1 MASSAM
7 CTISIAAFREASPTK
22 PHHRPPTHRPIRSA
36 TSSASRTPT
45 SEAGARPK
53 AVPTCRWCD
62 VEHGDGPTQRV
73 EWAEYADTEAKA
85 SPKGRW
91 RGVCARVVVSY
102 GPTCAR
108 NLVLQRKGDAA
119 FVEGFNRRTTI
130 ARRRCIK
137 FLRERRKRMENVFK
151 ADDITVERCFLRG
164 PAARGQDS
172 PAAGARCTRA
182 QGQQGFV
189 QEAVGGAPGI
199 LHARG

>member
-1 MASSAM
+1 MYN
-7 CTISIAAFREASPTK
+7 ISIAAFREASPTK
-22 PHHRPPTHRPIRSA
+22 PHHRPPTHQPIRSA

-45 SEAGARPK
+45 SEAGARAK

-73 EWAEYADTEAKA
+73 EWAEYADTEATA

-91 RGVCARVVVSY
+91 CGVCARVVVSY
-102 GPTCAR
+102 GPTYTR
-108 NLVLQRKGDAA
+108 SLVLQRKGDAA

-151 ADDITVERCFLRG
+151 ADDLTVERCFLRG
-164 PAARGQDS
+164 LAARGQES
-172 PAAGARCTRA
+172 SVAGARCTRA

-199 LHARG
+199 LQARG

>member
-1 MASSAM
+1 M

-22 PHHRPPTHRPIRSA
+22 PHHRPPTHQPIRST

-73 EWAEYADTEAKA
+73 ERAEYADAEAKA

-102 GPTCAR
+102 GPTCTR

-137 FLRERRKRMENVFK
+137 FLRERRQRMENVFK
-151 ADDITVERCFLRG
+151 ADGLTVEGCFLRG
-164 PAARGQDS
+164 PAARGQES
-172 PAAGARCTRA
+172 SVAGARCTRA

>member
-7 CTISIAAFREASPTK
+7 CAISIAAFREASPTK
-22 PHHRPPTHRPIRSA
+22 PHHRPPTHQPIRSA

-91 RGVCARVVVSY
+91 CGVCARVVVSY
-102 GPTCAR
+102 GPTCTR

-164 PAARGQDS
+164 PTARRQES
-172 PAAGARCTRA
+172 PAVGARCTRA
-182 QGQQGFV
+182 HGQHGCV